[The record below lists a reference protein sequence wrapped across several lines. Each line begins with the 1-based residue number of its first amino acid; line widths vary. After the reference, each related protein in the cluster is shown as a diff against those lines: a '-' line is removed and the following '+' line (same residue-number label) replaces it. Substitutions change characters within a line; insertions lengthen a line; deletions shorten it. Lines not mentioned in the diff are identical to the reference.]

1 MLPIRV
7 LALCLAVLLHVPAHS
22 QQEEAEQQEQRDL
35 ERLPLAALL
44 IGDGNY
50 RRARNVLAEIDT
62 DDEELDKARYHTLSG
77 LVALNLDELPRA
89 AGEFEAAIEAG
100 QDEPVIW
107 LYLAQ
112 AQFGQDNF
120 RETIYA
126 LDNAGEQADRLASAW
141 LMRAQSHWELDE
153 YRRAWDALSRGR
165 DRFPDR
171 ASDFVK
177 RQVFFLVE
185 RGLYQEAA
193 DLGLAFLE
201 SERAEV
207 QDAIAIG
214 NALRESRRYEPAAR
228 ILEIAR
234 LQAPENVTLAKVLAQ
249 VYIDQGMVLS
259 AAEVMARAAMVEPE
273 LTAEAAELYRRAGR
287 LVQALMLN
295 SEIID
300 QEKKLKQ
307 RLAIFVDQE
316 RFERAAGMH
325 RDLERV
331 GLLSNED
338 IRYALAYSYFK
349 SGDFGQA
356 EQQLVQLTR
365 SDLFRK
371 ATELRRVMEQ
381 CADNPWQCG

>member
-1 MLPIRV
+1 MPLIRAIAFS
-7 LALCLAVLLHVPAHS
+7 LAALLAAPSLA
-22 QQEEAEQQEQRDL
+22 QEDEEKRDGEDL

-44 IGDGNY
+44 IGDGKY
-50 RRARNVLAEIDT
+50 QRARSVLAEIDP
-62 DDEELDKARYHTLSG
+62 DAEGLDKARYHTLSG
-77 LVALNLDELPRA
+77 LVALNLDELSRA
-89 AGEFEAAIEAG
+89 VTQFSAAIDAG
-100 QDEPVIW
+100 QEQPVIW

-112 AQFGQDNF
+112 AQFGQKNY
-120 RETIYA
+120 RETIDA
-126 LDNAGEQADRLASAW
+126 LENAGEQAQQLASAW
-141 LMRAQSHWELDE
+141 LMRAQSHWELGEFEDAWNVLSE
-153 YRRAWDALSRGR
+153 GRR
-165 DRFPDR
+165 RFDDR

-177 RQVFFLVE
+177 RQVFFLVDQ
-185 RGLYQEAA
+185 GLYQEAS
-193 DLGLAFLE
+193 DLGLSFLE
-201 SERAEV
+201 TGRAEV

-214 NALRESRRYEPAAR
+214 NALRESKRFEQAAR
-228 ILEIAR
+228 ILELAR
-234 LQAPENVTLAKVLAQ
+234 LQSPQNVRVAKVLAQ
-249 VYIDQGMVLS
+249 VYIDQGMLLS
-259 AAEVMARAAMVEPE
+259 AAEILNDAARFDPQ

-295 SEIID
+295 SAVID

-307 RLAIFVDQE
+307 RLAIFVDQQ

-331 GLLSNED
+331 GLLQNED

-349 SGDFGQA
+349 SGQFDQA